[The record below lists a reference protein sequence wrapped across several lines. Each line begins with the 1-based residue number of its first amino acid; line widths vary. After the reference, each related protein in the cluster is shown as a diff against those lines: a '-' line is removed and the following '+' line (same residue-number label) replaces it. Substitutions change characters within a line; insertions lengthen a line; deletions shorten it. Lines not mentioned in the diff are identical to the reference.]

1 MADDAYDA
9 RRETLVNETRTLWD
23 PQLSG
28 LKPADKAWL
37 AEAVH
42 QVPEQAAKL
51 TYERSHTGFIREIT
65 VTLADVERIYR
76 ERQQATTT

>member
-1 MADDAYDA
+1 MVDDAYDA

-51 TYERSHTGFIREIT
+51 TYERSHTGFIREIM

-76 ERQQATTT
+76 ERQQVTTT